1 LNSEVGKGAKILAIV
16 LVLSFVLGGVL
27 INSVEKVSAEQDGDY
42 TYTVSE
48 GKATITGYTG
58 IGGDLVIPS
67 TLGGFTTYAI
77 GDNAFYSSNRGLILS
92 IVVPD
97 EIEIIGS
104 AAFYD
109 CPSLISVTIGKGV
122 TTIGE
127 HAFSF
132 CPSLISII
140 VDESN
145 INFSSLNG
153 VLYNKIKTELI
164 LCPSGMVGPLS
175 ISTGVI
181 DIDEYAL
188 RDCSHITSVTMPE
201 SVITIGQGAFYR
213 CYSLISI
220 EIPSSV
226 KEIGMDAFLEC
237 FSLRWIN
244 VNEYNTEFASI
255 DGVLYNKAL
264 TTLIHCPSG
273 KEGELNI
280 PEGITVISISSCPLI
295 TSIIIPKSVMSIES
309 LFFSCPSL
317 SSINVN
323 LENNNYASYDGV
335 LYSKDFSIVIRCPE
349 GKEGMIS
356 LPNNATII
364 GDQSFYSCVFL
375 TNITIPDGITIIG
388 SSAFYSCTSLTSI
401 IIPDV
406 LTTVGDYAF
415 VQCSAL
421 TAVTFPNGVSK
432 MGSYVFMDCTAL
444 TSINLPNN
452 ISFIGNYQ
460 FSGCHSL
467 KSISIPNK
475 VSAIGE
481 CAFSGCSQ
489 LTSIFIPR
497 NVTTI
502 QERAFSICT
511 SLTSID
517 VDPFNSKYSTI
528 NGVLYN
534 KTATK
539 LIQCPSGKMGEFIIP
554 NSVNEIEIYAFA
566 GCQFLTSVTISE
578 NVIKIGYGAFQWCT
592 SLTSI
597 VIPSNVNIIGGG
609 AFSDCI
615 ALSRAEFEGNAPIC
629 DNSVNS
635 ASIFYNCNPD
645 LVVFHYLGAIGY
657 THPMWQG
664 VNCVEQKITELIVES
679 DTSLGTLGA
688 ITTISGVICT
698 YEDHQP
704 ISGLELSIAYSVN
717 NGQTWVDL
725 PPVTSSSDGS
735 FNLSWIPPATGMYL
749 VRTEWNGNIQYCNI
763 SRAFIMAISWPPDS
777 NLFAVQSNSTL
788 SNLVFNSETKEL
800 SFTVSGESGTSGYA
814 QIAISKQVV
823 TDGSKIKLTM
833 DGTNVSY
840 ELSSTIN
847 SWLLYVAYN
856 HSSHVFVA
864 NLNEMTSAPPLTLSV
879 LPDNITGTAPFSI
892 NFSSTITGG
901 LSPYSYYWDFG
912 DGNTSSS
919 ANPSHTYATPGEYT
933 VTLTVIDGGSNTITN
948 TTNVTIHPIESSN
961 PSDNTMLILAGFG
974 VIAFVLVGM
983 VVIRKSKGEK

>member
-1 LNSEVGKGAKILAIV
+1 MIV
-16 LVLSFVLGGVL
+16 LSGVL
-27 INSVEKVSAEQDGDY
+27 LVGTQNATAEQEGDY
-42 TYTVSE
+42 TYIVSE

-58 IGGDLVIPS
+58 NGGDLVIPS
-67 TLGGFTTYAI
+67 TFGGFTTYAI

-97 EIEIIGS
+97 EIEIIGA

-109 CPSLISVTIGKGV
+109 CPSLISITIGKGV

-145 INFSSLNG
+145 IDFSSLNG
-153 VLYNKIKTELI
+153 VLYNKMKTELI
-164 LCPSGMVGPLS
+164 LCPSGKVGPLS

-181 DIDEYAL
+181 NIDEYAL

-213 CYSLISI
+213 CSSLISI
-220 EIPSSV
+220 EIPSTV
-226 KEIGMDAFLEC
+226 KEIGMDAFFEC
-237 FSLRWIN
+237 FSLTSIN
-244 VNEYNTEFASI
+244 VNEFNTEYASI
-255 DGVLYNKAL
+255 DGVLYNKVL

-280 PEGITVISISSCPLI
+280 PEGMTVISISGCPLI

-309 LFFSCPSL
+309 LFFGCPSL
-317 SSINVN
+317 SSINVD
-323 LENNNYASYDGV
+323 LENKNYASYDGV

-349 GKEGMIS
+349 GKEGMVS
-356 LPNNATII
+356 LPNNVTII
-364 GDQSFYSCVFL
+364 GDHSFYSCAFV

-388 SSAFYSCTSLTSI
+388 YSAFYSCTSLTSI
-401 IIPDV
+401 NIPDG
-406 LTTVGDYAF
+406 LTTVGDGAF
-415 VQCSAL
+415 ARCSTL
-421 TAVTFPNGVSK
+421 TSIAFPNGVSK
-432 MGSYVFMDCTAL
+432 IGSYVFMDCTAL
-444 TSINLPNN
+444 TSVNIPNN
-452 ISFIGNYQ
+452 VTYIGNYQ
-460 FSGCHSL
+460 FSGCRSL
-467 KSISIPNK
+467 KSISIPSQ
-475 VSAIGE
+475 VYLIGE
-481 CAFSGCSQ
+481 CAFFYCSQ
-489 LTSIFIPR
+489 LTSIYIPK

-502 QERAFSICT
+502 YERAFTFCS

-517 VDPFNSKYSTI
+517 VDPFNSKYSSN

-539 LIQCPSGKMGEFIIP
+539 LIQCPSGKMGDFVIP

-566 GCQFLTSVTISE
+566 GCQYLTSVTISE
-578 NVIKIGYGAFQWCT
+578 NVIKIGYGAFEWCT
-592 SLTSI
+592 SLTSM
-597 VIPSNVNIIGGG
+597 VIPGNVNIIGGG

-635 ASIFYNCNPD
+635 ASIFINCNPN

-698 YEDHQP
+698 YKDHQP

-717 NGQTWVDL
+717 NGLTWVDL

-735 FNLSWIPPATGMYL
+735 FNLSWIPQATGMYL
-749 VRTEWNGNIQYCNI
+749 VRTVWNGNIEYCNI
-763 SRAFIMAISWPPDS
+763 SRAFIMAISWPPES
-777 NLFAVQSNSTL
+777 NLFVVQSNSTL

-800 SFTVSGESGTSGYA
+800 SFTVSGESGTFGYA
-814 QIAISKQVV
+814 QIAISKQLV

-847 SWLLYVAYN
+847 SWLLYVAYS
-856 HSSHVFVA
+856 HSSHLFVA
-864 NLNEMTSAPPLTLSV
+864 NLNETTPALPLTLSV
-879 LPDNITGTAPFSI
+879 LPDNKTGTAPFSI

-901 LSPYSYYWDFG
+901 MSPYSYYWDFG
-912 DGNTSSS
+912 DGNTSNS
-919 ANPSHTYATPGEYT
+919 ANPSHTYETPGEYT

-961 PSDNTMLILAGFG
+961 PSDSTLLVLAGIG

-983 VVIRKSKGEK
+983 VVIRKRKVEK